1 MGVVVCREKSTILVH
16 SFGTNS
22 LMDWD
27 DDEPGSRRPSGM
39 FWRSVE
45 DGFSPMSICDPDVL
59 LY

>member
-16 SFGTNS
+16 SLGTNN

-39 FWRSVE
+39 FWRSAE
-45 DGFSPMSICDPDVL
+45 DGFSFISICDPDVR